1 MLAIGLREF
10 CKVLMTWSTS
20 YLGTQLDLAEKA
32 EFSKHGCQYSLRFN
46 AIFKLSLCSAK
57 EKPWSSPE
65 VSPVEHSG
73 SALYLLLQLQKH
85 LVQIRHLH
93 LKKSM
98 KLTGNNCKMIP
109 ELVEMLC
116 SESHGAQ
123 SAELRRGDMCRDFAV
138 LEDHTL
144 AHNLQEQEIEHHLAT
159 NVQRNRLV
167 QHDLQVAKQL
177 QEEEDLKARAQ
188 IQKHRKDLER
198 QDCEIAQEIQVKLVF
213 EAEQRRR
220 QEEKD
225 EDIARLLQQKELQ
238 EEKKRKK
245 HYPESQGHTVYEDSY
260 YAENGEHPWGDPR
273 EQVSEPC
280 RARSG
285 DRHTRRQREH
295 REAPSPLSDG
305 ASEHGHSTLEDRW
318 RSPQP
323 SEASNGHQQE
333 WKSAS
338 QGRSRRHPS
347 LDLEGEAERGAYDHP
362 NSWELQGRR
371 AASREKAW
379 RPLSLDLESEHGL
392 TDQVQCSR
400 KPTRQNREKHLP
412 LLEVELEAEQETWH
426 RGGSRLVRPEKHKSR
441 RQGHSSHRTMHD
453 EKPYDAESRDDHRGE
468 ERDCKR
474 AGRRRRSPSPRAV
487 TQGKVAD
494 CQRDSG
500 TKLSGMK
507 QAMYDTPR
515 REQELSDAEIARKL
529 QEEELL
535 ASEADQ
541 KAAQVAQDEEIARLL
556 MAEEKKAFKKGK
568 EREKSSFE
576 KRRHDQD
583 WKHDASESTRSRSK
597 ERPEAQRHKGDRSS
611 RSQPLLDDFE
621 HARYYTSQPSPLRQI
636 PKPEHSPKGSR
647 RKQ

>member
-1 MLAIGLREF
+1 MAGIGI
-10 CKVLMTWSTS
+10 
-20 YLGTQLDLAEKA
+20 DH
-32 EFSKHGCQYSLRFN
+32 SKLPGV
-46 AIFKLSLCSAK
+46 K
-57 EKPWSSPE
+57 E
-65 VSPVEHSG
+65 V
-73 SALYLLLQLQKH
+73 
-85 LVQIRHLH
+85 
-93 LKKSM
+93 
-98 KLTGNNCKMIP
+98 
-109 ELVEMLC
+109 
-116 SESHGAQ
+116 
-123 SAELRRGDMCRDFAV
+123 CRDFAV

-177 QEEEDLKARAQ
+177 QEEEDLKAQ

-238 EEKKRKK
+238 EENKRKK
-245 HYPESQGHTVYEDSY
+245 RYPESQGHTVYEDSY

-273 EQVSEPC
+273 EQVSELR

-285 DRHTRRQREH
+285 DRCMHRQREQ
-295 REAPSPLSDG
+295 REAPSPLSNG
-305 ASEHGHSTLEDRW
+305 ASKRGHSASEDHW

-323 SEASNGHQQE
+323 GETSDGCRQE
-333 WKSAS
+333 WKPGSE
-338 QGRSRRHPS
+338 GRSRRHPK
-347 LDLEGEAERGAYDHP
+347 LDLEREAEHGTYDHS
-362 NSWELQGRR
+362 NSWELLERR
-371 AASREKAW
+371 AAGREKAW
-379 RPLSLDLESEHGL
+379 RPLSLDLESEHGHAE
-392 TDQVQCSR
+392 QSRCNR
-400 KPTRQNREKHLP
+400 KPTRQDREKHLP
-412 LLEVELEAEQETWH
+412 RLEMELEAEQETWH
-426 RGGSRLVRPEKHKSR
+426 RGGSQLVHPKKHKSHHH
-441 RQGHSSHRTMHD
+441 GHLSRGMVHD
-453 EKPYDAESRDDHRGE
+453 EKLHDAESRDNHRRGE
-468 ERDCKR
+468 ERDCKK
-474 AGRRRRSPSPRAV
+474 AGRRRHSPSPHAV
-487 TQGKVAD
+487 TQGKVGD

-500 TKLSGMK
+500 TKLRGTK

-535 ASEADQ
+535 ANEADQ

-576 KRRHDQD
+576 RRRHDQD

-597 ERPEAQRHKGDRSS
+597 EGPETQRHKGDRAS
-611 RSQPLLDDFE
+611 RSQPLHDDFE

-636 PKPEHSPKGSR
+636 PKRDHSPKGSR

>member
-1 MLAIGLREF
+1 MAGIGI
-10 CKVLMTWSTS
+10 
-20 YLGTQLDLAEKA
+20 DH
-32 EFSKHGCQYSLRFN
+32 SKLPGV
-46 AIFKLSLCSAK
+46 K
-57 EKPWSSPE
+57 E
-65 VSPVEHSG
+65 V
-73 SALYLLLQLQKH
+73 
-85 LVQIRHLH
+85 
-93 LKKSM
+93 
-98 KLTGNNCKMIP
+98 
-109 ELVEMLC
+109 
-116 SESHGAQ
+116 
-123 SAELRRGDMCRDFAV
+123 CRDFAV

-280 RARSG
+280 RARSR
-285 DRHTRRQREH
+285 DRHTHRQREH
-295 REAPSPLSDG
+295 REAPLPLSNG
-305 ASEHGHSTLEDRW
+305 ASEHRHSASEDHQM
-318 RSPQP
+318 SQL
-323 SEASNGHQQE
+323 SEAGSGHQQE

-338 QGRSRRHPS
+338 QGRSKRHPS
-347 LDLEGEAERGAYDHP
+347 LDLDREAEHGTYNHS
-362 NSWELQGRR
+362 NSWELWERR
-371 AASREKAW
+371 AAGREKAW
-379 RPLSLDLESEHGL
+379 RPLSLDLESKQRL
-392 TDQVQCSR
+392 ADQTQHNR
-400 KPTRQNREKHLP
+400 KPTRQDREKHLR
-412 LLEVELEAEQETWH
+412 LLEMELEAEQEMWH
-426 RGGSRLVRPEKHKSR
+426 QGSSQLVRPEKHKSR
-441 RQGHSSHRTMHD
+441 HQGRSSHRVGHD
-453 EKPYDAESRDDHRGE
+453 EKLHDAESRGDHRRGE

-474 AGRRRRSPSPRAV
+474 AGHRRRSPSPQAV
-487 TQGKVAD
+487 SQGKVGD

-500 TKLSGMK
+500 IKLRGSK
-507 QAMYDTPR
+507 QAMYEAPR

-535 ASEADQ
+535 ANEADQ

-556 MAEEKKAFKKGK
+556 MAEEKKALKKGK

-597 ERPEAQRHKGDRSS
+597 EGPETQRHKGDRSS
-611 RSQPLLDDFE
+611 RSQPLLDD
-621 HARYYTSQPSPLRQI
+621 ARYYTSQPSPLRQI

-647 RKQ
+647 RKH

>member
-1 MLAIGLREF
+1 MAGIGI
-10 CKVLMTWSTS
+10 
-20 YLGTQLDLAEKA
+20 DH
-32 EFSKHGCQYSLRFN
+32 SKLPGV
-46 AIFKLSLCSAK
+46 K
-57 EKPWSSPE
+57 E
-65 VSPVEHSG
+65 V
-73 SALYLLLQLQKH
+73 
-85 LVQIRHLH
+85 
-93 LKKSM
+93 
-98 KLTGNNCKMIP
+98 
-109 ELVEMLC
+109 
-116 SESHGAQ
+116 
-123 SAELRRGDMCRDFAV
+123 CRDFAV

-167 QHDLQVAKQL
+167 QHDLRVAKQL

-238 EEKKRKK
+238 EEKRRKK
-245 HYPESQGHTVYEDSY
+245 HYTESQGHTVYEDSY

-273 EQVSEPC
+273 QQVSEPR
-280 RARSG
+280 RAPSG
-285 DRHTRRQREH
+285 DRRMHRRREH
-295 REAPSPLSDG
+295 QEAPSPLSNG
-305 ASEHGHSTLEDRW
+305 TSKHRHSPLEHRR

-323 SEASNGHQQE
+323 SEAGNGHQQE

-338 QGRSRRHPS
+338 QGRSRRPPS
-347 LDLEGEAERGAYDHP
+347 LDLEREAERGARDHS
-362 NSWELQGRR
+362 NSWEPRERR
-371 AASREKAW
+371 APGREKDW

-392 TDQVQCSR
+392 TDQPRHSR
-400 KPTRQNREKHLP
+400 KPTRQDRERHLP
-412 LLEVELEAEQETWH
+412 LLDVELEAEQETWH
-426 RGGSRLVRPEKHKSR
+426 QGGNQVVRPEKHKSHHR
-441 RQGHSSHRTMHD
+441 GHSSHGTVHD
-453 EKPYDAESRDDHRGE
+453 EKLHDAESRGDHKRGE

-474 AGRRRRSPSPRAV
+474 AGHRRCSSSPHAV
-487 TQGKVAD
+487 TQGKVGD
-494 CQRDSG
+494 CQRYSG
-500 TKLSGMK
+500 TKLRGTQ
-507 QAMYDTPR
+507 QAMYDTPQ

-535 ASEADQ
+535 ANEEDQ

-576 KRRHDQD
+576 RRRHDQD
-583 WKHDASESTRSRSK
+583 WKHDASESTRSRSR
-597 ERPEAQRHKGDRSS
+597 EGPDTQRHKSDRSS

-621 HARYYTSQPSPLRQI
+621 HARYYTSQPSPLRQT

>member
-1 MLAIGLREF
+1 
-10 CKVLMTWSTS
+10 
-20 YLGTQLDLAEKA
+20 
-32 EFSKHGCQYSLRFN
+32 
-46 AIFKLSLCSAK
+46 
-57 EKPWSSPE
+57 
-65 VSPVEHSG
+65 
-73 SALYLLLQLQKH
+73 
-85 LVQIRHLH
+85 
-93 LKKSM
+93 M
-98 KLTGNNCKMIP
+98 KLIGDNCKMMC
-109 ELVEMLC
+109 ELVEMPC
-116 SESHGAQ
+116 SESHGAV
-123 SAELRRGDMCRDFAV
+123 SAQLCRVCRDFAV

-260 YAENGEHPWGDPR
+260 YAENGG
-273 EQVSEPC
+273 
-280 RARSG
+280 
-285 DRHTRRQREH
+285 TR
-295 REAPSPLSDG
+295 LMG
-305 ASEHGHSTLEDRW
+305 
-318 RSPQP
+318 
-323 SEASNGHQQE
+323 
-333 WKSAS
+333 
-338 QGRSRRHPS
+338 
-347 LDLEGEAERGAYDHP
+347 
-362 NSWELQGRR
+362 
-371 AASREKAW
+371 
-379 RPLSLDLESEHGL
+379 
-392 TDQVQCSR
+392 
-400 KPTRQNREKHLP
+400 TR
-412 LLEVELEAEQETWH
+412 
-426 RGGSRLVRPEKHKSR
+426 
-441 RQGHSSHRTMHD
+441 
-453 EKPYDAESRDDHRGE
+453 
-468 ERDCKR
+468 
-474 AGRRRRSPSPRAV
+474 
-487 TQGKVAD
+487 
-494 CQRDSG
+494 
-500 TKLSGMK
+500 

-535 ASEADQ
+535 ANEADQ
-541 KAAQVAQDEEIARLL
+541 KAAQVLTPLTLIARFPPCRGSSGLRWGLTEIARLL

-568 EREKSSFE
+568 EKEKSSFE

-597 ERPEAQRHKGDRSS
+597 EGPETQRHKGDRPS

-621 HARYYTSQPSPLRQI
+621 HPRYYTSQPSPLRQI

>member
-1 MLAIGLREF
+1 MAGIGIDD
-10 CKVLMTWSTS
+10 S
-20 YLGTQLDLAEKA
+20 
-32 EFSKHGCQYSLRFN
+32 
-46 AIFKLSLCSAK
+46 KLSRVK
-57 EKPWSSPE
+57 E
-65 VSPVEHSG
+65 V
-73 SALYLLLQLQKH
+73 
-85 LVQIRHLH
+85 
-93 LKKSM
+93 
-98 KLTGNNCKMIP
+98 
-109 ELVEMLC
+109 
-116 SESHGAQ
+116 
-123 SAELRRGDMCRDFAV
+123 CRDFAV

-167 QHDLQVAKQL
+167 QHDLRVAKQL

-188 IQKHRKDLER
+188 IQKHQKDLER
-198 QDCEIAQEIQVKLVF
+198 QDSEIAQEIQVKLVF

-225 EDIARLLQQKELQ
+225 EDIARLLQQRELQ

-245 HYPESQGHTVYEDSY
+245 HYTDSQGHAVYEDSY
-260 YAENGEHPWGDPR
+260 YAENGEHPWGDRR
-273 EQVSEPC
+273 EQVSEPR
-280 RARSG
+280 RAHGG
-285 DRHTRRQREH
+285 DRCTRRQREH
-295 REAPSPLSDG
+295 RKAPSPLSNG
-305 ASEHGHSTLEDRW
+305 TSKHGHSPSEDRR

-323 SEASNGHQQE
+323 SEASNGHLQE

-338 QGRSRRHPS
+338 QGRSRRPPS
-347 LDLEGEAERGAYDHP
+347 LDLEREAERGTHGHS
-362 NSWELQGRR
+362 NSWEPQERR
-371 AASREKAW
+371 ATGREKAW

-392 TDQVQCSR
+392 AEQARRSR
-400 KPTRQNREKHLP
+400 KPTRQDREKHLP
-412 LLEVELEAEQETWH
+412 LLEVELEAEQDTWH
-426 RGGSRLVRPEKHKSR
+426 RGGSQQVRPEKHKSR
-441 RQGHSSHRTMHD
+441 HQGHSSHRMVRD
-453 EKPYDAESRDDHRGE
+453 ERLHDAESRDDHRRGE

-474 AGRRRRSPSPRAV
+474 AGHRRRSPSTHAV
-487 TQGKVAD
+487 TQGKAGD

-500 TKLSGMK
+500 NRVMGKVYVCTN
-507 QAMYDTPR
+507 QAMYDAPR

-529 QEEELL
+529 QEEEIL

-583 WKHDASESTRSRSK
+583 WKHDASDSTRSRSK
-597 ERPEAQRHKGDRSS
+597 EGPETQRHKGDRPS
-611 RSQPLLDDFE
+611 RSQPLLDD
-621 HARYYTSQPSPLRQI
+621 HTRYYTSQPSPLRQT

>member
-1 MLAIGLREF
+1 MAGIGI
-10 CKVLMTWSTS
+10 
-20 YLGTQLDLAEKA
+20 DH
-32 EFSKHGCQYSLRFN
+32 SKLPGV
-46 AIFKLSLCSAK
+46 K
-57 EKPWSSPE
+57 E
-65 VSPVEHSG
+65 V
-73 SALYLLLQLQKH
+73 
-85 LVQIRHLH
+85 
-93 LKKSM
+93 
-98 KLTGNNCKMIP
+98 
-109 ELVEMLC
+109 
-116 SESHGAQ
+116 
-123 SAELRRGDMCRDFAV
+123 CRDFAV

-188 IQKHRKDLER
+188 IQKHQKDLER

-225 EDIARLLQQKELQ
+225 EDIARLLQERELE

-245 HYPESQGHTVYEDSY
+245 RYPESQGHTVYE
-260 YAENGEHPWGDPR
+260 ENGEHPWGDPR
-273 EQVSEPC
+273 EQVSEPR

-285 DRHTRRQREH
+285 DRHTRWQREH

-305 ASEHGHSTLEDRW
+305 ACGHRHSTLEDCR
-318 RSPQP
+318 RSPHP
-323 SEASNGHQQE
+323 SEPSGDRWQE

-347 LDLEGEAERGAYDHP
+347 LDLERESEHGTHDHS
-362 NSWELQGRR
+362 NSWELRERR
-371 AASREKAW
+371 AGGRENAW
-379 RPLSLDLESEHGL
+379 RPLSLDLESDHRL
-392 TDQVQCSR
+392 ADQAWCSR
-400 KPTRQNREKHLP
+400 KPTRQDRKKHLP

-426 RGGSRLVRPEKHKSR
+426 QGGSQLVHPEKHKSR
-441 RQGHSSHRTMHD
+441 HQGRLSHRTVQD
-453 EKPYDAESRDDHRGE
+453 EKHHDAEPRDNHRRGE
-468 ERDCKR
+468 ERDSKR
-474 AGRRRRSPSPRAV
+474 AGHKRHSPSLHAV
-487 TQGKVAD
+487 TQGKVGD
-494 CQRDSG
+494 CWQDSG
-500 TKLSGMK
+500 TKLRGTK

-535 ASEADQ
+535 ANEEDQ

-568 EREKSSFE
+568 EREKSSFDR
-576 KRRHDQD
+576 RRHDQD
-583 WKHDASESTRSRSK
+583 WKHDASESTRSRSR
-597 ERPEAQRHKGDRSS
+597 EGPETQRHKGDRSS
-611 RSQPLLDDFE
+611 SRSQPPLDDFE
-621 HARYYTSQPSPLRQI
+621 HTRYYTSQPSPLRQI
-636 PKPEHSPKGSR
+636 PKAEHSPKGSR

>member
-1 MLAIGLREF
+1 MAGIGI
-10 CKVLMTWSTS
+10 
-20 YLGTQLDLAEKA
+20 DH
-32 EFSKHGCQYSLRFN
+32 SKLPGV
-46 AIFKLSLCSAK
+46 K
-57 EKPWSSPE
+57 E
-65 VSPVEHSG
+65 V
-73 SALYLLLQLQKH
+73 
-85 LVQIRHLH
+85 
-93 LKKSM
+93 
-98 KLTGNNCKMIP
+98 
-109 ELVEMLC
+109 
-116 SESHGAQ
+116 
-123 SAELRRGDMCRDFAV
+123 CRDFAV

-260 YAENGEHPWGDPR
+260 YAENGEHPWGDSR
-273 EQVSEPC
+273 EQVSEPR

-285 DRHTRRQREH
+285 GRRARWRRER

-305 ASEHGHSTLEDRW
+305 SSGCGHSPSEGRR

-323 SEASNGHQQE
+323 SEAGNGHRQE

-338 QGRSRRHPS
+338 QGRSRRPPS
-347 LDLEGEAERGAYDHP
+347 LDLEREAERGAYDHSS
-362 NSWELQGRR
+362 SWEPRERR
-371 AASREKAW
+371 AAGGEKAW
-379 RPLSLDLESEHGL
+379 RPLSLDLESEHEL
-392 TDQVQCSR
+392 TDQARHGR
-400 KPTRQNREKHLP
+400 KPTKQDGEKHLP
-412 LLEVELEAEQETWH
+412 LLEMELEAEQETWH
-426 RGGSRLVRPEKHKSR
+426 RGGSQLVRPEKHKSR
-441 RQGHSSHRTMHD
+441 HQGRSSHRTVRN
-453 EKPYDAESRDDHRGE
+453 EKLHDAEARDDNRRGE
-468 ERDCKR
+468 QRDCRR
-474 AGRRRRSPSPRAV
+474 AGHRRPSSSPHAV
-487 TQGKVAD
+487 TQGKAGD
-494 CQRDSG
+494 CRRDSG
-500 TKLSGMK
+500 TRLMGTR

-535 ASEADQ
+535 ANEADQ

-568 EREKSSFE
+568 EKEKSSFE

-597 ERPEAQRHKGDRSS
+597 EGPETQRHKGDRPS

-621 HARYYTSQPSPLRQI
+621 HPRYYTSQPSPLRQI

>member
-1 MLAIGLREF
+1 MAGIGI
-10 CKVLMTWSTS
+10 
-20 YLGTQLDLAEKA
+20 DH
-32 EFSKHGCQYSLRFN
+32 SKLPGV
-46 AIFKLSLCSAK
+46 K
-57 EKPWSSPE
+57 E
-65 VSPVEHSG
+65 V
-73 SALYLLLQLQKH
+73 
-85 LVQIRHLH
+85 
-93 LKKSM
+93 
-98 KLTGNNCKMIP
+98 
-109 ELVEMLC
+109 
-116 SESHGAQ
+116 
-123 SAELRRGDMCRDFAV
+123 CRDFAV

-198 QDCEIAQEIQVKLVF
+198 QDCEFAQEIQVKLVF

-238 EEKKRKK
+238 EEKKRKQ
-245 HYPESQGHTVYEDSY
+245 HYTDAHGHVVYEDSY
-260 YAENGEHPWGDPR
+260 YAENGGTFLGEHPRGDPR
-273 EQVSEPC
+273 EQVSEP
-280 RARSG
+280 RGARSG
-285 DRHTRRQREH
+285 DRRTHRQREH
-295 REAPSPLSDG
+295 REAPSPLSSATD
-305 ASEHGHSTLEDRW
+305 HRHSTSEDHRW
-318 RSPQP
+318 SPQP
-323 SEASNGHQQE
+323 SRAVSGHQE

-347 LDLEGEAERGAYDHP
+347 LDLERGAEHGAYDHS
-362 NSWELQGRR
+362 NSWELCERR
-371 AASREKAW
+371 APGREKAW

-392 TDQVQCSR
+392 ADQARRSR
-400 KPTRQNREKHLP
+400 KPPRQDGEKHLP
-412 LLEVELEAEQETWH
+412 LLEMELEAEQETWH
-426 RGGSRLVRPEKHKSR
+426 RGSSQLVRPGKTKSHH
-441 RQGHSSHRTMHD
+441 QGQSSHRTVCE
-453 EKPYDAESRDDHRGE
+453 EKLHDAESRHDHRRGE

-474 AGRRRRSPSPRAV
+474 AGHRRLSPSPHAV
-487 TQGKVAD
+487 TQGKVGD

-500 TKLSGMK
+500 AKSRGTK
-507 QAMYDTPR
+507 QAMYDMPR

-535 ASEADQ
+535 ANEADQ

-583 WKHDASESTRSRSK
+583 WKHDASESARSRSK
-597 ERPEAQRHKGDRSS
+597 EGPETQRHKGDRSS

-621 HARYYTSQPSPLRQI
+621 HTRYYTSQPSPLRQT
-636 PKPEHSPKGSR
+636 PKLEHSPKGSR

>member
-1 MLAIGLREF
+1 MAGIGID
-10 CKVLMTWSTS
+10 
-20 YLGTQLDLAEKA
+20 Q
-32 EFSKHGCQYSLRFN
+32 SKLPGV
-46 AIFKLSLCSAK
+46 K
-57 EKPWSSPE
+57 E
-65 VSPVEHSG
+65 V
-73 SALYLLLQLQKH
+73 
-85 LVQIRHLH
+85 
-93 LKKSM
+93 
-98 KLTGNNCKMIP
+98 
-109 ELVEMLC
+109 
-116 SESHGAQ
+116 
-123 SAELRRGDMCRDFAV
+123 CRDFAV

-260 YAENGEHPWGDPR
+260 YAENGEHCGGDPR
-273 EQVSEPC
+273 EQVSEPR

-285 DRHTRRQREH
+285 DRRTHRKREH
-295 REAPSPLSDG
+295 REAPSPLSSG
-305 ASEHGHSTLEDRW
+305 ASEHGHSTAEDHR
-318 RSPQP
+318 RSPQL
-323 SEASNGHQQE
+323 SEASSGHRQE

-347 LDLEGEAERGAYDHP
+347 LDLEREAEHGVYDHS
-362 NSWELQGRR
+362 NSSELRERR

-379 RPLSLDLESEHGL
+379 RPLSLSLESERGL
-392 TDQVQCSR
+392 ADQAQCSR
-400 KPTRQNREKHLP
+400 KPTKQGREKHLP
-412 LLEVELEAEQETWH
+412 FLEMELEAEQDTWR
-426 RGGSRLVRPEKHKSR
+426 RGSSPLVHPEKHKSR
-441 RQGHSSHRTMHD
+441 HQGHSSHRMVHD
-453 EKPYDAESRDDHRGE
+453 EKFRDAKSRDDHRRGGE
-468 ERDCKR
+468 KDCKM
-474 AGRRRRSPSPRAV
+474 AGRRQHSPSPHAV
-487 TQGKVAD
+487 TQGKAGD
-494 CQRDSG
+494 CRRDSG
-500 TKLSGMK
+500 TKLRGTK

-535 ASEADQ
+535 ANEADQ

-597 ERPEAQRHKGDRSS
+597 EGPETQRHKGDRSS

-621 HARYYTSQPSPLRQI
+621 HTRYYTSQPSSLRQI

>member
-1 MLAIGLREF
+1 MAGIGI
-10 CKVLMTWSTS
+10 
-20 YLGTQLDLAEKA
+20 DH
-32 EFSKHGCQYSLRFN
+32 SKLPGV
-46 AIFKLSLCSAK
+46 K
-57 EKPWSSPE
+57 E
-65 VSPVEHSG
+65 V
-73 SALYLLLQLQKH
+73 
-85 LVQIRHLH
+85 
-93 LKKSM
+93 
-98 KLTGNNCKMIP
+98 
-109 ELVEMLC
+109 
-116 SESHGAQ
+116 
-123 SAELRRGDMCRDFAV
+123 CRDFAV

-273 EQVSEPC
+273 EQVSEPR
-280 RARSG
+280 RAHNG
-285 DRHTRRQREH
+285 DRHTRWQREY
-295 REAPSPLSDG
+295 REALSPLSNG
-305 ASEHGHSTLEDRW
+305 ASDHGHSTLEGRR
-318 RSPQP
+318 RSPHP
-323 SEASNGHQQE
+323 SEVGNGHQEE
-333 WKSAS
+333 WRSAR

-347 LDLEGEAERGAYDHP
+347 LDLGRETEYGTYGHSDI
-362 NSWELQGRR
+362 WELQERR
-371 AASREKAW
+371 AAGLEKAC
-379 RPLSLDLESEHGL
+379 RPLSLDLESEHRL
-392 TDQVQCSR
+392 ADQARRSR
-400 KPTRQNREKHLP
+400 KPTRQDREKHLP
-412 LLEVELEAEQETWH
+412 LLEMELEAEQETWH
-426 RGGSRLVRPEKHKSR
+426 RGGSQLVRPEKHRSR
-441 RQGHSSHRTMHD
+441 HQGPSSHRVVRD
-453 EKPYDAESRDDHRGE
+453 EKLHDAESRNDHRRGE
-468 ERDCKR
+468 ERDCRR
-474 AGRRRRSPSPRAV
+474 AGHRRCSPSPHAV
-487 TQGKVAD
+487 TQGKVGD

-500 TKLSGMK
+500 TKLRGTK
-507 QAMYDTPR
+507 QAFYDTPR

-535 ASEADQ
+535 ANEADQ

-556 MAEEKKAFKKGK
+556 MAEEKKAFKKGR

-597 ERPEAQRHKGDRSS
+597 EGPETQQHKGDRSS
-611 RSQPLLDDFE
+611 RSQPLLDDT
-621 HARYYTSQPSPLRQI
+621 RYYTSQPSPLRQI

-647 RKQ
+647 RKH